1 MYCIQRQMYLLLA
14 FVDSGHY
21 FQLTSPI
28 GRSSL
33 YYSCVE
39 GHLFLKIQIGSG
51 VNL

>member
-1 MYCIQRQMYLLLA
+1 MYCIQRQRYLLLA

-28 GRSSL
+28 DRL

-39 GHLFLKIQIGSG
+39 GHLFLKIQIASG